1 MKAQKEEQANRKRS
15 RKKLAAACKRE
26 PSRKG
31 GEKMNRTGDSLSK
44 KCLALLLAACLLAP
58 ALTGCQR
65 LAEEQDTLPEAPGA
79 SEEETAPEAPQAQ
92 QPQDENGAGLAE
104 ENKTSGE
111 VELEADDK
119 LSAAAPDSSEE
130 ESAEGPEAEA
140 ELTGEQP
147 AQEVDTTPQTQ
158 QPASQTGAQ
167 GLDTTKLG
175 WGPGGPVDADNRPDG
190 ATVYQEKYGQYAA
203 DFIRENN
210 QNIYLTF
217 DEGYENGYTDDILD
231 TLKEKGVQ
239 AVFFVTRP
247 YVQSEPELVQRM
259 IDEGHIVGNHSVN
272 HPSFPEIS
280 FEECQQEIMELHDY
294 VKENFGYEMS
304 LFRFPMGEFSE
315 ADLKVVQD
323 LGYRS
328 VFWSFAYRDWLVD
341 EQPDPQEAIATIED
355 KCHPGAIYLLHAVSE
370 TNAQILGQ
378 VIDDLRGEGYVFCA
392 YQ

>member
-15 RKKLAAACKRE
+15 RKKLAADCKRE

-65 LAEEQDTLPEAPGA
+65 LAEEQDTLPEAPGV
-79 SEEETAPEAPQAQ
+79 SEEETSETAPPK
-92 QPQDENGAGLAE
+92 DENGAGLAE

-231 TLKEKGVQ
+231 TLQEKGVQ
-239 AVFFVTRP
+239 AVFFVTMP

>member
-65 LAEEQDTLPEAPGA
+65 LAEEAPGA
-79 SEEETAPEAPQAQ
+79 SEEETTSETAPAQ
-92 QPQDENGAGLAE
+92 DEDDTPLPQDENGAGLSQEDKA
-104 ENKTSGE
+104 SGE
-111 VELEADDK
+111 VELETDDK
-119 LSAAAPDSSEE
+119 LSAAPSGAA
-130 ESAEGPEAEA
+130 AEGPEAEA

-147 AQEVDTTPQTQ
+147 AQEVDATPQTQ

-203 DFIRENN
+203 DFIRKNN

-231 TLKEKGVQ
+231 TLQEKGVR
-239 AVFFVTRP
+239 AVFFVTMP

>member
-15 RKKLAAACKRE
+15 RKKLAVASKWE

-65 LAEEQDTLPEAPGA
+65 LAEEQDTLPEAPGV
-79 SEEETAPEAPQAQ
+79 SEEETSETAPPK
-92 QPQDENGAGLAE
+92 DENGAGLAE
-104 ENKTSGE
+104 EDKASGE

-239 AVFFVTRP
+239 AVFFVTMP

-280 FEECQQEIMELHDY
+280 FEKCQQEIMELHDY

-370 TNAQILGQ
+370 TNAQILGR

>member
-65 LAEEQDTLPEAPGA
+65 LAEEAPGA

-92 QPQDENGAGLAE
+92 LPQDENGAGLAE
-104 ENKTSGE
+104 EDKTSGE

-119 LSAAAPDSSEE
+119 LSAAADAAPDASEE
-130 ESAEGPEAEA
+130 ESAEEPETEPEPA
-140 ELTGEQP
+140 
-147 AQEVDTTPQTQ
+147 AQEVDATPQTQ

-167 GLDTTKLG
+167 GLDTQKLG
-175 WGPGGPVDADNRPDG
+175 WGPGGPVDENNRPDG

-203 DFIRENN
+203 DFIRENSP
-210 QNIYLTF
+210 NIYLTF

-231 TLKEKGVQ
+231 TLQEKGVQ
-239 AVFFVTRP
+239 AVFFVTMP

>member
-1 MKAQKEEQANRKRS
+1 M
-15 RKKLAAACKRE
+15 
-26 PSRKG
+26 
-31 GEKMNRTGDSLSK
+31 SK

-65 LAEEQDTLPEAPGA
+65 LAEEAPGA
-79 SEEETAPEAPQAQ
+79 SEEETAPEAPQA
-92 QPQDENGAGLAE
+92 QDENGAGLAE

-158 QPASQTGAQ
+158 RPASQTGAQ

-175 WGPGGPVDADNRPDG
+175 WGPGGPVDENNRPDG

-231 TLKEKGVQ
+231 TLQEKGVQ
-239 AVFFVTRP
+239 AVFFVTMP

-272 HPSFPEIS
+272 HPSFPEEIS

-315 ADLKVVQD
+315 ADLRWCRTSVTAACSGALPTATGWWTSSPTRRRRLPPSRINATPAPSTCCTRCPRPMPKF
-323 LGYRS
+323 LGR
-328 VFWSFAYRDWLVD
+328 
-341 EQPDPQEAIATIED
+341 
-355 KCHPGAIYLLHAVSE
+355 
-370 TNAQILGQ
+370 
-378 VIDDLRGEGYVFCA
+378 
-392 YQ
+392 

>member
-65 LAEEQDTLPEAPGA
+65 LAEEQDTLPEAPGV
-79 SEEETAPEAPQAQ
+79 SEEETSETAPPK
-92 QPQDENGAGLAE
+92 DENGAGLAE
-104 ENKTSGE
+104 EDKASGE

-167 GLDTTKLG
+167 GLDTQKLG

-231 TLKEKGVQ
+231 TLQEKGVR
-239 AVFFVTRP
+239 AVFFVTMP

>member
-92 QPQDENGAGLAE
+92 QPKDENGAGLAE
-104 ENKTSGE
+104 EDKASGE

-167 GLDTTKLG
+167 GLDTQKLG

-231 TLKEKGVQ
+231 TLQEKGVQ
-239 AVFFVTRP
+239 AVFFVTMP

-280 FEECQQEIMELHDY
+280 LEECQQEIMELHDY

>member
-15 RKKLAAACKRE
+15 RKKLAVASKWE

-65 LAEEQDTLPEAPGA
+65 LAEEQDTLPEAPGV
-79 SEEETAPEAPQAQ
+79 SEEETSETAPPK
-92 QPQDENGAGLAE
+92 DENGAGLAE

-231 TLKEKGVQ
+231 TLQEKGVQ
-239 AVFFVTRP
+239 AVFFVTMP

-341 EQPDPQEAIATIED
+341 EQPDLQEAIATIED

>member
-15 RKKLAAACKRE
+15 RKKLAVASKWE

-65 LAEEQDTLPEAPGA
+65 LAEEQDTLPEAPGV
-79 SEEETAPEAPQAQ
+79 SEEETSETAPPK
-92 QPQDENGAGLAE
+92 DENGAGLAE
-104 ENKTSGE
+104 EDKASGE

-231 TLKEKGVQ
+231 TLQEKGVQ
-239 AVFFVTRP
+239 AVFFVTMP

>member
-31 GEKMNRTGDSLSK
+31 GEKMNRITDSLFQ
-44 KCLALLLAACLLAP
+44 KCLALLLAGCLLAP

-65 LAEEQDTLPEAPGA
+65 MAAEPPGA
-79 SEEETAPEAPQAQ
+79 SEEETAPEAPQDEEDAPL
-92 QPQDENGAGLAE
+92 PQDENGAGLAE

-175 WGPGGPVDADNRPDG
+175 WGPGGPVDENNRPDG

-231 TLKEKGVQ
+231 TLQEKGVQ
-239 AVFFVTRP
+239 AVFFVTMP

-280 FEECQQEIMELHDY
+280 LEECRQEIMELHDY

-392 YQ
+392 YR

>member
-15 RKKLAAACKRE
+15 RKKLAVASKWE

-65 LAEEQDTLPEAPGA
+65 LAEEQDTLPEAPGV
-79 SEEETAPEAPQAQ
+79 SEEETSETAPPK
-92 QPQDENGAGLAE
+92 DENGAGLAE
-104 ENKTSGE
+104 EDKASGE

-239 AVFFVTRP
+239 AVFFVTMP

-392 YQ
+392 YR

>member
-1 MKAQKEEQANRKRS
+1 MKAPKEEQANRKRS
-15 RKKLAAACKRE
+15 RKPLAAASKWE

-79 SEEETAPEAPQAQ
+79 SEEETAPEALQAQ
-92 QPQDENGAGLAE
+92 QPEDENGAGLAE

-239 AVFFVTRP
+239 AVFFVTMP

-280 FEECQQEIMELHDY
+280 LEECQQEIMELHDY

-355 KCHPGAIYLLHAVSE
+355 KCHPGAIYLLHAVSA
-370 TNAQILGQ
+370 TNAQVLGQ

-392 YQ
+392 YR

>member
-1 MKAQKEEQANRKRS
+1 
-15 RKKLAAACKRE
+15 
-26 PSRKG
+26 
-31 GEKMNRTGDSLSK
+31 MNRTGDSLSK
-44 KCLALLLAACLLAP
+44 KCLALLLAACLIAP

-65 LAEEQDTLPEAPGA
+65 LAEEAPGA

-92 QPQDENGAGLAE
+92 QPEDENGAGLAE

-130 ESAEGPEAEA
+130 ESGEESAEEPEAES
-140 ELTGEQP
+140 EQP
-147 AQEVDTTPQTQ
+147 VQEVDTTPQAQ
-158 QPASQTGAQ
+158 QHASQTGAQ
-167 GLDTTKLG
+167 GLDTQKLG
-175 WGPGGPVDADNRPDG
+175 WGPGGPVDENNRPDG

-203 DFIRENN
+203 DFIRENSP
-210 QNIYLTF
+210 NIYLTF

-239 AVFFVTRP
+239 AVFFVTMP

-272 HPSFPEIS
+272 HPSFPDLS
-280 FEECQQEIMELHDY
+280 AEECRQEIMELHDY

-378 VIDDLRGEGYVFCA
+378 VIDDLRGRGMFFA
-392 YQ
+392 PISRR

>member
-15 RKKLAAACKRE
+15 RKKLAVASKWE

-31 GEKMNRTGDSLSK
+31 GEKMNRITDSLSK

-65 LAEEQDTLPEAPGA
+65 LAEEQDTLPEAPGV
-79 SEEETAPEAPQAQ
+79 SEEETSETAPPK
-92 QPQDENGAGLAE
+92 DENGAGLAE
-104 ENKTSGE
+104 EDKASGE

-158 QPASQTGAQ
+158 RPASQTGAQ

-203 DFIRENN
+203 DFIRKNN

-231 TLKEKGVQ
+231 TLQEKGVR
-239 AVFFVTRP
+239 AVFFVTMP

>member
-1 MKAQKEEQANRKRS
+1 M
-15 RKKLAAACKRE
+15 
-26 PSRKG
+26 
-31 GEKMNRTGDSLSK
+31 SK

-65 LAEEQDTLPEAPGA
+65 LAEEAPGA
-79 SEEETAPEAPQAQ
+79 SEEETAPEAPETAQ

-175 WGPGGPVDADNRPDG
+175 WGPGGPVDENNRPDG

-239 AVFFVTRP
+239 AVFFVTMP

-259 IDEGHIVGNHSVN
+259 IDEGHAIGNHSDT
-272 HPSFPEIS
+272 HPCMPEQS
-280 FEECQQEIMELHDY
+280 VERCEQEIMNLHN
-294 VKENFGYEMS
+294 KMEEEFGYTMT
-304 LFRFPMGEFSE
+304 LFRAPAGEFSE
-315 ADLKVVQD
+315 RTLAQTQQ
-323 LGYRS
+323 LGYKS
-328 VFWSFAYRDWLVD
+328 VFWSYAYADW
-341 EQPDPQEAIATIED
+341 DPNNQIGTD
-355 KCHPGAIYLLHAVSE
+355 KAYAKVTGALHPGAIYLLHAVSPD
-370 TNAQILGQ
+370 NAAILGDF
-378 VIDDLRGEGYVFCA
+378 IDYAREQGYTFELF
-392 YQ
+392 Q

>member
-31 GEKMNRTGDSLSK
+31 GEKMNRITDSLFQ
-44 KCLALLLAACLLAP
+44 KCLALLLAGCLLAP

-65 LAEEQDTLPEAPGA
+65 LAEEQDTLPEAPGV
-79 SEEETAPEAPQAQ
+79 SEEETSETAPPK
-92 QPQDENGAGLAE
+92 DENGAGLAE
-104 ENKTSGE
+104 EDKASGE
-111 VELEADDK
+111 VELETDDK
-119 LSAAAPDSSEE
+119 LSAAAESTAEPSEE
-130 ESAEGPEAEA
+130 EPEAEA
-140 ELTGEQP
+140 ELIGEQP

-175 WGPGGPVDADNRPDG
+175 WGPGGPVDENNRPDG

-239 AVFFVTRP
+239 AVFFVTMP

-280 FEECQQEIMELHDY
+280 LEECQQEIMELHDY

>member
-44 KCLALLLAACLLAP
+44 KCLALLLLAACLLAP

-65 LAEEQDTLPEAPGA
+65 LAEEAPGA

-119 LSAAAPDSSEE
+119 LSAAAPDSSSE
-130 ESAEGPEAEA
+130 ESAEGPEAKA

-158 QPASQTGAQ
+158 RPASQTGAQ

-239 AVFFVTRP
+239 AVFFVTMP

-392 YQ
+392 YR

>member
-15 RKKLAAACKRE
+15 RKKSAAACKRE

-65 LAEEQDTLPEAPGA
+65 LAEEAPGA
-79 SEEETAPEAPQAQ
+79 SEEETTSETAPAQ
-92 QPQDENGAGLAE
+92 DEDDTPLPQDENGAGLSQEDKA
-104 ENKTSGE
+104 SGE
-111 VELEADDK
+111 VELETDDK
-119 LSAAAPDSSEE
+119 LSAAAESTAEPSEE
-130 ESAEGPEAEA
+130 EPEAEA

-175 WGPGGPVDADNRPDG
+175 WGPGGPVDENNRPDG

-231 TLKEKGVQ
+231 TLQEKGVQ
-239 AVFFVTRP
+239 AVFFVTMP

-294 VKENFGYEMS
+294 VKKNFGYEMS

>member
-15 RKKLAAACKRE
+15 RKKLAVASKWE

-65 LAEEQDTLPEAPGA
+65 LAEEQDTLPEAPGV
-79 SEEETAPEAPQAQ
+79 SEEETSETAPPK
-92 QPQDENGAGLAE
+92 DENGAGLAE
-104 ENKTSGE
+104 EDKASGE

-158 QPASQTGAQ
+158 RPASQTGAQ

-239 AVFFVTRP
+239 AVFFVTMP

>member
-1 MKAQKEEQANRKRS
+1 M
-15 RKKLAAACKRE
+15 
-26 PSRKG
+26 
-31 GEKMNRTGDSLSK
+31 
-44 KCLALLLAACLLAP
+44 
-58 ALTGCQR
+58 
-65 LAEEQDTLPEAPGA
+65 
-79 SEEETAPEAPQAQ
+79 
-92 QPQDENGAGLAE
+92 
-104 ENKTSGE
+104 
-111 VELEADDK
+111 
-119 LSAAAPDSSEE
+119 
-130 ESAEGPEAEA
+130 
-140 ELTGEQP
+140 
-147 AQEVDTTPQTQ
+147 
-158 QPASQTGAQ
+158 
-167 GLDTTKLG
+167 DTTKLG

-231 TLKEKGVQ
+231 TLQEKGVQ
-239 AVFFVTRP
+239 AVFFVTMP

-392 YQ
+392 YR

>member
-1 MKAQKEEQANRKRS
+1 
-15 RKKLAAACKRE
+15 
-26 PSRKG
+26 
-31 GEKMNRTGDSLSK
+31 MNRTGDSLSK

-65 LAEEQDTLPEAPGA
+65 LAEEQDTLPEAPGV
-79 SEEETAPEAPQAQ
+79 SEEETSETAPPK
-92 QPQDENGAGLAE
+92 DENGAGLAE
-104 ENKTSGE
+104 EDKASGE
-111 VELEADDK
+111 VELETDDK

-175 WGPGGPVDADNRPDG
+175 WGPGGPVDENNRPDG

-239 AVFFVTRP
+239 AVFFVTMP

-272 HPSFPEIS
+272 HPSFPDLS
-280 FEECQQEIMELHDY
+280 AEECRQEIMELHDY

>member
-31 GEKMNRTGDSLSK
+31 GEKMNRITDSLSK

-65 LAEEQDTLPEAPGA
+65 LAEEAPGA
-79 SEEETAPEAPQAQ
+79 SEEETAPEAPETAQ

-231 TLKEKGVQ
+231 TLQEKGVQ
-239 AVFFVTRP
+239 AVFFVTMP

-341 EQPDPQEAIATIED
+341 EQPDPQEAIATIKD

>member
-1 MKAQKEEQANRKRS
+1 
-15 RKKLAAACKRE
+15 
-26 PSRKG
+26 
-31 GEKMNRTGDSLSK
+31 MNHTSDFLFK
-44 KCLALLLAACLLAP
+44 KCLALLLAGCLLAP

-65 LAEEQDTLPEAPGA
+65 LAAEQDTLPEAP
-79 SEEETAPEAPQAQ
+79 SEEETAPQDEEDTPL
-92 QPQDENGAGLAE
+92 PQDENGAGLAE
-104 ENKTSGE
+104 EDKTSGE

-119 LSAAAPDSSEE
+119 LSAAASSDAAPDSSEE
-130 ESAEGPEAEA
+130 ESAEEPEAES
-140 ELTGEQP
+140 EQP
-147 AQEVDTTPQTQ
+147 VQEVDTTPQTQ

-167 GLDTTKLG
+167 GLDTQKLG
-175 WGPGGPVDADNRPDG
+175 WGPGGPVDENNRPDG

-203 DFIRENN
+203 DFIRENSP
-210 QNIYLTF
+210 NIYLTF

-239 AVFFVTRP
+239 AVFFVTMP

-272 HPSFPEIS
+272 HPSFPDLS
-280 FEECQQEIMELHDY
+280 AEECQQEIMELHDY

-341 EQPDPQEAIATIED
+341 EQPDPQEAIATIEG
-355 KCHPGAIYLLHAVSE
+355 KCHPGAIYLLHAVSA
-370 TNAQILGQ
+370 TNAQVLGQ
-378 VIDDLRGEGYVFCA
+378 VIDDLRTQGYVFCP